1 MKDVTRHC
9 QGFCRKF
16 FLRLRCSVLWTQS
29 SSESGKLL
37 ECWDSLLTELP
48 LADHVCGLNPSQC
61 CCRRMEGFEAE
72 HWSCNSFDETMILF
86 HDIVEVFRL
95 DNADDPA
102 HPREFEDNV
111 DALQTSEIGAALVDH
126 NAFRDTVGA
135 NGAFE
140 KPSGGSRIAVL
151 SQHKFKGLA
160 GFVA

>member
-1 MKDVTRHC
+1 
-9 QGFCRKF
+9 
-16 FLRLRCSVLWTQS
+16 
-29 SSESGKLL
+29 
-37 ECWDSLLTELP
+37 
-48 LADHVCGLNPSQC
+48 
-61 CCRRMEGFEAE
+61 MEGFEAE

-95 DNADDPA
+95 DNADDLA
-102 HPREFEDNV
+102 RPREFEDNV

-126 NAFRDTVGA
+126 NAFWDTVGA

-160 GFVA
+160 VAIDSAVQVGPLATVLSQIFPLFEVQYSAGTVIQRVQQTA